1 MKVGIREFRERISE
15 LSLGREVVIV
25 THHGRRV
32 GRYIPE
38 PSRKPAEDVDP
49 DAWATERERFAREWR
64 ARTPDWRERLAAAG
78 IPPEE
83 IGD

>member
-1 MKVGIREFRERISE
+1 MKVGIKEFRERISE
-15 LSLGREVVIV
+15 LSLGAEVVIV
-25 THHGRRV
+25 THHGKRV

-38 PSRKPAEDVDP
+38 QSRKPAENIGIEE
-49 DAWATERERFAREWR
+49 WAEERKRFAREWR

-83 IGD
+83 IDD